1 MKVKVFYPNKN
12 GEIVFTK
19 EELEKLLDE
28 IYDAGY
34 QDGRSRYWTWTSPS
48 ITTPYYQYTTT
59 CGTNGDNI
67 TLTSATSS
75 EDNSPL
81 TIKYENGPRVTLDD
95 DTVYINQTSTGKS
108 FSLNDYVTNLV
119 KD

>member
-1 MKVKVFYPNKN
+1 MKIKVFYPNNK

-19 EELEKLLDE
+19 DELEKLLDE
-28 IYDAGY
+28 VYDAGY
-34 QDGRSRYWTWTSPS
+34 SDGRSRYWTWTSPS
-48 ITTPYYQYTTT
+48 ITTPYYYTT
-59 CGTNGDNI
+59 CGNSNSTI
-67 TLTSATSS
+67 TTAASSADS
-75 EDNSPL
+75 SPL
-81 TIKYENGPRVTLDD
+81 TIKYGDGPRVTLDD

>member
-1 MKVKVFYPNKN
+1 MKIKVFYPNNK

-19 EELEKLLDE
+19 DELEKLLDE

-34 QDGRSRYWTWTSPS
+34 QDGRSKYWTWTSPS

-59 CGTNGDNI
+59 CGNSNSTI
-67 TLTSATSS
+67 TTATSS
-75 EDNSPL
+75 EENSPL
-81 TIKYENGPRVTLDD
+81 TIKYDAGPRVTLDD

>member
-1 MKVKVFYPNKN
+1 MKVKVFYPNSK

-19 EELEKLLDE
+19 DELEKLLDE
-28 IYDAGY
+28 VYDAGY

-48 ITTPYYQYTTT
+48 ITTPYYYTT
-59 CGTNGDNI
+59 CSNGTI
-67 TLTSATSS
+67 TTSASTDDS
-75 EDNSPL
+75 NQPL
-81 TIKYENGPRVTLDD
+81 TIKYGDGPRVTLDD

>member
-1 MKVKVFYPNKN
+1 MKVKVFYPNSK

-28 IYDAGY
+28 VYDAGY
-34 QDGRSRYWTWTSPS
+34 SDGRSRYWTWTSPS
-48 ITTPYYQYTTT
+48 ITSPYYTT
-59 CGTNGDNI
+59 CSNRTI
-67 TLTSATSS
+67 TTSASS
-75 EDNSPL
+75 DDNNQSV
-81 TIKYENGPRVTLDD
+81 TIKYGDGPRVTLDD